1 MHPCCG
7 KDLRSATKIAAIV
20 DIVWTSIFIAVA
32 IVIIVTTAM
41 SFLIVQQ
48 QSQAN
53 YNVSKTGGATGDG
66 DDVTKLALGGI
77 IVGTIILVVKIL
89 QLILAFLLYQG
100 ARERNHYKCKIWIYI
115 TSVFV
120 IITVMNFVFDVV
132 SVEGSAMGSFISV
145 IGILLHVYFLWIVW
159 TYKQELEAGLAKPE
173 ADNNCSNKP

>member
-7 KDLRSATKIAAIV
+7 KDLRWATKIAAII
-20 DIVWTSIFIAVA
+20 DIVWTSVFIAVA
-32 IVIIVTTAM
+32 IVIIITTAM
-41 SFLIVQQ
+41 EGLIVQQ
-48 QSQAN
+48 ESQTTLN
-53 YNVSKTGGATGDG
+53 SSKPIGAGGES
-66 DDVTKLALGGI
+66 DDVMKLALGGI

-100 ARERNHYKCKIWIYI
+100 ARERDHYKCKIWIYI

-132 SVEGSAMGSFISV
+132 SVEGSKAGSIISV

-159 TYKQELEAGLAKPE
+159 SYKQVLEAGLAKPE
-173 ADNNCSNKP
+173 ADACANKP